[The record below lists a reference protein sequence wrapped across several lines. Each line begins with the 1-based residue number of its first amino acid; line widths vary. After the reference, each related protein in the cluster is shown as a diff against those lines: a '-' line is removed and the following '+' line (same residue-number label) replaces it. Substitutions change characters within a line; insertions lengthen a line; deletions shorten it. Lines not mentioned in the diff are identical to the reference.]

1 VSDPTGHARTLRRYR
16 IAKKKFRGMN
26 AEKQLNYKAIL
37 IGDSSVGKTS
47 IMHMFQEHT
56 FKPTDG
62 PTVGASFLLRAVHTT
77 RGRIILNLWDTAGQ
91 ECYRS
96 LIPTYARGARAVL
109 LVFDAT
115 SPRSFE
121 SLAGW
126 LSSLQFFCSPDCAL
140 FVVGNKTDLGEQI
153 PRETAKSWASEVNA
167 QCHFT
172 SALTGTGINELFTSV
187 AEALASLEPSD
198 TTRKFID
205 NAARDSCC

>member
-1 VSDPTGHARTLRRYR
+1 
-16 IAKKKFRGMN
+16 MN
-26 AEKQLNYKAIL
+26 AEKELNYKAIL

-62 PTVGASFLLRAVHTT
+62 PTVGASFWSRAVDTS

-91 ECYRS
+91 ERYRS
-96 LIPTYARGARAVL
+96 LIPTYARGARAAL

-121 SLAGW
+121 SLADW
-126 LSSLQFFCSPDCAL
+126 LSSLQLFCSPDCAL

-153 PRETAKSWASEVNA
+153 PRETAKSWASELNA

-172 SALTGTGINELFTSV
+172 SARTGTGINELFKSV
-187 AEALASLEPSD
+187 AEALAALNPSD
-198 TTRKFID
+198 RAGKLID
-205 NAARDSCC
+205 NAPRNPCC